1 MPRVRRRA
9 LPLTGLVVAAAL
21 AIVGVGAPTASA
33 TVAALPPV
41 ATAAPAAAP
50 AAPSTPPDASLCRT
64 PIVYLVPHQDDEVLS
79 MSASIRRMITR
90 YGRSCVH
97 LVLVTNGQSSGARTT
112 LARGFRPVGHD
123 RVERVTLDPAQFAV
137 SRDAEFRGS
146 AAQLGVPAGNVH
158 FGLPGAPRLIDDG
171 TIGPAT
177 ARRVVAA
184 AIARFG
190 PRAGYAT
197 MSDSDPQHDHRAL
210 GVALRE
216 VGTQRRVSS
225 LTFFY
230 PPYQPRPER
239 ALTATVAQSSADRG
253 AIARAAVEY
262 GTYAPQR
269 RRYGIGWLSVP
280 GAFGGPA
287 LGVRIQLA
295 DGRLWQPPPLQAP
308 KLALLRSYTSF
319 LHH

>member
-1 MPRVRRRA
+1 MPLMRRRA
-9 LPLTGLVVAAAL
+9 LRGLSMTGILIAATLAL
-21 AIVGVGAPTASA
+21 AGVGAPAASA
-33 TVAALPPV
+33 V
-41 ATAAPAAAP
+41 
-50 AAPSTPPDASLCRT
+50 PSTPTAPSLCQT
-64 PIVYLVPHQDDEVLS
+64 PVVYLVPHQDDEVLS
-79 MSASIRRMITR
+79 MSASIRRMVTR

-112 LARGFRPVGHD
+112 LARGFQPVGHD
-123 RVERVTLDPAQFAV
+123 RVEHVTLDPAQFAA

-190 PRAGYAT
+190 TRAGYAT

-216 VGTQRRVSS
+216 VGTQRRVASM
-225 LTFFY
+225 TFFY
-230 PPYQPRPER
+230 PPYQARPAR
-239 ALTATVAQSSADRG
+239 ALTATIAQSAADRG
-253 AIARAAVEY
+253 AIARAALEY

-287 LGVRIQLA
+287 LGVRIQLT
-295 DGRLWQPPPLQAP
+295 DGRLWQPAALQAP
-308 KLALLRSYTSF
+308 KVALLRSYTS
-319 LHH
+319 LVHH